1 MGPSVRSILQQG
13 IVFIGKKGG
22 NNRKQKWHPGGRG
35 RRLMENVI
43 SFQLF
48 WDFSVITFAPMI
60 DMSLWFKRSLISS
73 FVSSPPNA
81 IRDFFIL
88 LPGRQR
94 RGQNDFK
101 TIWPITLHG
110 SLPPQFSPTIS
121 PFAARPPF
129 FPSLWGSSHLFWKI
143 TNLGIS
149 CCCAQYRRKDGYEGV
164 TYGTHMLL

>member
-1 MGPSVRSILQQG
+1 MEKV
-13 IVFIGKKGG
+13 KGF
-22 NNRKQKWHPGGRG
+22 
-35 RRLMENVI
+35 V
-43 SFQLF
+43 LF

-101 TIWPITLHG
+101 TI
-110 SLPPQFSPTIS
+110 
-121 PFAARPPF
+121 
-129 FPSLWGSSHLFWKI
+129 
-143 TNLGIS
+143 
-149 CCCAQYRRKDGYEGV
+149 
-164 TYGTHMLL
+164 